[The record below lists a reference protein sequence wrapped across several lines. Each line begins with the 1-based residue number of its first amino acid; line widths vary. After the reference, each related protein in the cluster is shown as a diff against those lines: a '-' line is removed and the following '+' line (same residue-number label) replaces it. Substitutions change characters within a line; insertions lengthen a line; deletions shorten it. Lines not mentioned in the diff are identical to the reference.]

1 MKRSAYAIVL
11 LVVMGLISVDAMAQR
26 KPPGSEVGKMTA
38 GGGRRPKV
46 VEKPETPV
54 NDDEDDDSI
63 MVMRDIVYS
72 TAQSKDGESIG
83 LKLDVAFPKTTNG
96 KPLPVVVYIHGGGYK
111 HGSKSVALEL
121 LKLYA
126 QGKYFAVSIDYRLSD
141 VAPFPAAIYDC
152 KAAIRFL
159 RANAKDLGIDP
170 NRIGVFGHSAGGHL
184 SALLGVSSNDKALEG
199 DLEPTSESSAVKCV
213 VDVSGP
219 IDFLGFDEE
228 IQKDYLVPW
237 LGAIGEEYD
246 KNAKAASP
254 LSYIDSEDPPTLIIH
269 GTADKI
275 VPVEQSEKYSEALK
289 AAGVKVR
296 YFEKENIGHMINDAD
311 TLTMISHYMDLY
323 LRGAAGAVFEDK
335 VRNTEFGKNLMNEDS
350 QKEPPASQP
359 VVPVDPGDS

>member
-11 LVVMGLISVDAMAQR
+11 LSVLGLVSVDAMAQR
-26 KPPGSEVGKMTA
+26 KPPGSEAGKMTA

-54 NDDEDDDSI
+54 ENEDDDSI

-72 TAQSKDGESIG
+72 TAQGKDGKSIG

-111 HGSKSVALEL
+111 TGSKSDGLEL
-121 LKLYA
+121 IKLFA

-159 RANAKDLGIDP
+159 RENAKDLAIDP

-184 SALLGVSSNDKALEG
+184 SALLAVSNNDRAFEG
-199 DLEPTSESSAVKCV
+199 NLAPKSVSSAVKCV

-219 IDFLGFDEE
+219 IDFIGFDEE
-228 IQKDYLVPW
+228 IQAQYLVPW
-237 LGAIGEEYD
+237 LGAIGETYQ

-254 LSYIDSEDPPTLIIH
+254 LTYIDSEDPPILIIH
-269 GTADKI
+269 GKVDKV
-275 VPVEQSEKYSEALK
+275 VPYEQSLKFRDALRES
-289 AAGVKVR
+289 GVKVR
-296 YFEKENIGHMINDAD
+296 YFEKENAGHFMMDPD

-350 QKEPPASQP
+350 QEEPPASQP